1 MKSIIVGMDEVGI
14 STQEQPI
21 IGTIGLGPCVGVLIY
36 SKKQKQSV
44 VIHASTEWE
53 PVIEEALIVLA
64 SNELIS
70 VDSFSK
76 AVEILHLHK
85 RYDLYNYDNEFKQ
98 KIIDSQGLT
107 LTKIDPS
114 DKLEATIIPGYYQD
128 NYNVAINIAKY
139 FVSLEPLFKFRTSIL
154 PKKAIRTCMLED
166 LGSHEFFFDSSTGR
180 FVTDKIKDYI
190 DINEYRL

>member
-1 MKSIIVGMDEVGI
+1 MKPIIVGMDEVGI

-114 DKLEATIIPGYYQD
+114 DKLEVTIIPGYYQD
-128 NYNVAINIAKY
+128 NYNVAINIEKY
-139 FVSLEPLFKFRTSIL
+139 FNSLEHIFKFRTSLL
-154 PKKAIRTCMLED
+154 PKRAIRTFMVGD
-166 LGSHEFFFDSSTGR
+166 LGSHDFFFDSSTGR